1 MGILHSI
8 LTAPVSGPIKGLLWL
23 TRLIQ
28 EQAEAALYDEDGL
41 RAALLAL
48 EHRLEAGEIGE
59 EDYDVDERFLLERL
73 KISRDRAHGLG

>member
-1 MGILHSI
+1 MGILLSI
-8 LTAPVSGPIKGLLWL
+8 LTAPISGPFKGLLGL

-48 EHRLEAGEIGE
+48 EQRLEASEISE
-59 EDYDVDERFLLERL
+59 EEYDVDERVLLERL
-73 KISRDRAHGLG
+73 KISRDRARGPG